1 MFDRLF
7 LPALAFVVLVAATS
21 AFAIDA
27 LHSAALP
34 SHTNVVQL
42 ERVVIVAKRA
52 PATPTVAV
60 ADSAANTDSDD
71 RATALR

>member
-7 LPALAFVVLVAATS
+7 LPALAFVALVAATS

-27 LHSAALP
+27 MHSAALP

-42 ERVVIVAKRA
+42 ERVVVVAKRE
-52 PATPTVAV
+52 PTTSATTVA
-60 ADSAANTDSDD
+60 NTAPES
-71 RATALR
+71 ATALR

>member
-42 ERVVIVAKRA
+42 ERVVIVAKRD
-52 PATPTVAV
+52 ATAATIAV
-60 ADSAANTDSDD
+60 ADTAAEPTTTV
-71 RATALR
+71 R

>member
-34 SHTNVVQL
+34 SHTKVVQL
-42 ERVVIVAKRA
+42 ERVVIVAKRD
-52 PATPTVAV
+52 ATAATIAV
-60 ADSAANTDSDD
+60 ADTAADHT
-71 RATALR
+71 TAVR

>member
-27 LHSAALP
+27 MDSAALP
-34 SHTNVVQL
+34 SHANIVQL
-42 ERVVIVAKRA
+42 ERVVVVAKREPTTA
-52 PATPTVAV
+52 AITVANT
-60 ADSAANTDSDD
+60 AAD